1 MGLWQSHS
9 VKLTLKLK
17 IVLDWTQISQTS
29 NTPNFEKS
37 NFANPQPNNFYG
49 FGVPDDMKV
58 FFFIRPYFLVSF
70 TWLVNGQCYVVTNIL
85 LLYEHK
91 YVVATIFNLS
101 SYKSC
106 HFQIIREIGFTRH
119 YTNRDLSKI
128 SIPFLSY
135 RKTVGICHIRSKI
148 LTYCTLHFTQCV
160 EMLKK
165 LQIQEKFWKIII
177 LSCIDTESK

>member
-1 MGLWQSHS
+1 
-9 VKLTLKLK
+9 
-17 IVLDWTQISQTS
+17 
-29 NTPNFEKS
+29 
-37 NFANPQPNNFYG
+37 
-49 FGVPDDMKV
+49 MKV

-119 YTNRDLSKI
+119 YTNTDLSKI

-135 RKTVGICHIRSKI
+135 WKTVGICHIRSKI

-165 LQIQEKFWKIII
+165 LQIQEKSWKIIYFVMHWHRVKLNTADI
-177 LSCIDTESK
+177 HLHLSGETAAMIENK